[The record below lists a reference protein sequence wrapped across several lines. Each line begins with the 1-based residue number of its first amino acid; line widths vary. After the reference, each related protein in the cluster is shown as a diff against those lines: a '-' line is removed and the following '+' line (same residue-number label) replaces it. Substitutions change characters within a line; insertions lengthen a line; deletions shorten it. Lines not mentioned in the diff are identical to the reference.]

1 MREKIQ
7 KKLIIFCLK
16 PEKGFVMDL
25 LEIHNTKD
33 TKRFLEQMENHALAV
48 QLGAVAEAYSLAIN
62 NRIRWVF
69 SHDSTMLAAMK
80 RIGQHRRFAALH
92 QLVEFNT
99 VKGVREDFTAGWR
112 HF

>member
-1 MREKIQ
+1 MVYLVTWPDGSQ
-7 KKLIIFCLK
+7 
-16 PEKGFVMDL
+16 DL
-25 LEIHNTKD
+25 AVVEIHNTKD
-33 TKRFLEQMENHALAV
+33 TKRFLEQMETHALAV

-69 SHDSTMLAAMK
+69 SHDSTMHAAMK

-99 VKGVREDFTAGWR
+99 VKGVREDFTAGWQ